1 MRKLF
6 HKFRKLRTNENIL
19 IAVDVL
25 YNSKSSF
32 MGIFLMSFMIMISL
46 KNSPISFLTYQLSHY
61 AFNGILCV
69 ILADILRSY
78 PLNAWRASMF
88 FSITQILAVIFIPAN
103 YVFFPLII
111 GFLSALEAQLYWRPK
126 DFLEIKE
133 VSNTKRDKFNTL
145 RQILVEAVKIAMPII
160 LGIVISDA
168 GYERAAII
176 ILIISTVQLLLSI
189 LLRPTHQTR
198 IKIRSLRE
206 SLNFAVSHKSI
217 RRTLWLQT
225 LRGFAMTGCA
235 YGIVAQL
242 NLYNSTSSDMEL
254 GGMQAA
260 TSAVTIIL
268 LLLYRQF
275 KSKQSAMS
283 DVLVYGLMPAT
294 ILLPLS
300 AILFPGNF
308 IIAIVLFIYTNA
320 VIVSLYSSA
329 IFSVY
334 HQDELK
340 KSTHDDAYR
349 MEIEILGE
357 LWLTLGRV
365 LSIIPLLLFFY
376 LGHDDWSLPLIVAH
390 AIVIPIVVMLTY
402 RSVISRASNK
412 R

>member
-1 MRKLF
+1 MHKLF
-6 HKFRKLRTNENIL
+6 RKIQKLRTNENIL

-32 MGIFLMSFMIMISL
+32 MGIFLMAFMITISL

-69 ILADILRSY
+69 LLTDVLRAY
-78 PLNAWRASMF
+78 PLNAWRASMV
-88 FSITQILAVIFIPAN
+88 FSITQMLAVIFIPGN

-133 VSNTKRDKFNTL
+133 VSNNKRDKFNTL
-145 RQILVEAVKIAMPII
+145 RQIFVETVKIAMPII
-160 LGIVISDA
+160 LGIVIADA
-168 GYERAAII
+168 GYERAAIVV
-176 ILIISTVQLLLSI
+176 LIISAVQLLLSI
-189 LLRPTHQTR
+189 LLRPTHPTK
-198 IKIRSLRE
+198 IKARSLRE
-206 SLNFAVSHKSI
+206 TLNYAVAHKSI

-242 NLYNSTSSDMEL
+242 NLYNSTSSDIEL
-254 GGMQAA
+254 GSIQSA
-260 TSAVTIIL
+260 TSIVTIVL
-268 LLLYRQF
+268 LLLYRRF
-275 KSKQSAMS
+275 RTKASAKSDM
-283 DVLVYGLMPAT
+283 LVYGLMPAT

-300 AILFPGNF
+300 AIFFPGNF
-308 IIAIVLFIYTNA
+308 VIAIVLFIYTNA
-320 VIVSLYSSA
+320 VIGSLYSSA

-340 KSTHDDAYR
+340 KSVHDDAYR
-349 MEIEILGE
+349 IEIEILGE

-365 LSIIPLLLFFY
+365 LSIIPLLIFFY
-376 LGHDDWSLPLIVAH
+376 LGHSDWMLPLIAGH
-390 AIVIPIVVMLTY
+390 AITIPIVVALTY
-402 RSVISRASNK
+402 KSAISQARDK

>member
-1 MRKLF
+1 MHKLF

-198 IKIRSLRE
+198 IKTRSLRE
-206 SLNFAVSHKSI
+206 SLNFAVSRKSI

-376 LGHDDWSLPLIVAH
+376 LGHDDWSLPLITAH
-390 AIVIPIVVMLTY
+390 AIAIPIVVMLTY

>member
-1 MRKLF
+1 MHKLF
-6 HKFRKLRTNENIL
+6 QKIRKLRTNENIL

-32 MGIFLMSFMIMISL
+32 MGIFLMSFMITISL

-69 ILADILRSY
+69 LLADILRAY

-88 FSITQILAVIFIPAN
+88 FSITQMLAVIFIPAN

-133 VSNTKRDKFNTL
+133 VSNNRRDRFNTA
-145 RQILVEAVKIAMPII
+145 RQILVEVVKIAMPVV

-168 GYERAAII
+168 GYARAANV
-176 ILIISTVQLLLSI
+176 ILVISAVQLLLSI
-189 LLRPTHQTR
+189 LLRPTHQTK
-198 IKIRSLRE
+198 IKARSLKE
-206 SLNFAVSHKSI
+206 SLHFAVSHKNI

-254 GGMQAA
+254 GWLQSAA
-260 TSAVTIIL
+260 SFVTIVL
-268 LLLYRQF
+268 LLLYRRF
-275 KSKQSAMS
+275 RAKSPAKS
-283 DVLVYGLMPAT
+283 DILVYGLMPAT
-294 ILLPLS
+294 ILLPAS
-300 AILFPGNF
+300 AIIFPGNF
-308 IIAIVLFIYTNA
+308 IIAIALFIYTNA
-320 VIVSLYSSA
+320 VIGTLYSSA

-334 HQDELK
+334 HQNELK
-340 KSTHDDAYR
+340 KSVHDDAYR
-349 MEIEILGE
+349 IEVEILGE
-357 LWLTLGRV
+357 LWLCLGRV
-365 LSIIPLLLFFY
+365 LSIFPLLLFFY
-376 LGHDDWSLPLIVAH
+376 LGHEDWALPLITVS
-390 AIVIPIVVMLTY
+390 AITIPIVVAFTY
-402 RSVISRASNK
+402 KSATLPASDK
-412 R
+412 H

>member
-1 MRKLF
+1 MHKLF
-6 HKFRKLRTNENIL
+6 HKIRKLRTNENIL

-32 MGIFLMSFMIMISL
+32 MGIFLMAFMITVSL

-69 ILADILRSY
+69 LLTDVLRAY

-88 FSITQILAVIFIPAN
+88 FSITQMLAVIFIPGN

-133 VSNTKRDKFNTL
+133 VSNGKRDKFNTL
-145 RQILVEAVKIAMPII
+145 RQIFVEVVKIAMPII

-168 GYERAAII
+168 GYEKAAIVV
-176 ILIISTVQLLLSI
+176 LIISAIQLLLSI
-189 LLRPTHQTR
+189 LLRPTHPTK
-198 IKIRSLRE
+198 IKARSLRE
-206 SLNFAVSHKSI
+206 TLNYAVAHTPI

-242 NLYNSTSSDMEL
+242 NLYNSTSSDI
-254 GGMQAA
+254 QSA
-260 TSAVTIIL
+260 TSVVTIIL
-268 LLLYRQF
+268 LLLYRRF
-275 KSKQSAMS
+275 RTKTSAKS
-283 DVLVYGLMPAT
+283 DILVYGLMPAT

-300 AILFPGNF
+300 AIFFPGNF
-308 IIAIVLFIYTNA
+308 IIAIALFIYTNS
-320 VIVSLYSSA
+320 VIGSLYSSA
-329 IFSVY
+329 IFSIY

-340 KSTHDDAYR
+340 KSVHDDAYR
-349 MEIEILGE
+349 IEIEILGE

-365 LSIIPLLLFFY
+365 LSIIPLLVFFY
-376 LGHDDWSLPLIVAH
+376 LGHSDWMLPLIAGH
-390 AIVIPIVVMLTY
+390 AITIPIVVALTY
-402 RSVISRASNK
+402 KSSTSRASGK
-412 R
+412 H

>member
-1 MRKLF
+1 MHKLF

-198 IKIRSLRE
+198 IKTHSLRE
-206 SLNFAVSHKSI
+206 SLNFAVSRKSI

-260 TSAVTIIL
+260 TSVVTIIL
-268 LLLYRQF
+268 LLLYRHF

-340 KSTHDDAYR
+340 KSIHDDAYR

-365 LSIIPLLLFFY
+365 LSIIPLLIFFY
-376 LGHDDWSLPLIVAH
+376 LGHDDWSLPLITAH